1 MSILLFVLFDFFF
14 LSVWGVY
21 GVSGLES
28 WSGVCMHVGV
38 SISCLVF

>member
-1 MSILLFVLFDFFF
+1 MSILLFVLFDLFFY
-14 LSVWGVY
+14 VWGVY